1 MPFSIYAMANDT
13 FVPMLSSLSTL
24 LAKAADQL
32 RAKGQDP
39 DTLLS
44 KRLAPDMF
52 PFVNQIQIACDHAKA
67 AAARLTGQEVPR
79 MEDNEKTLDQLQAR
93 IAATIAY
100 VKSVPESKYEGA
112 PERQIVFPL
121 IQELVLD
128 LNGLQYLRD
137 WAFPNFYF
145 HVVTAYDILRHN
157 GVQIGKQ
164 DYMAH
169 VGYAI
174 HPRKS

>member
-1 MPFSIYAMANDT
+1 MPFTIYAMANDT
-13 FVPMLSSLSTL
+13 FVPVLRSLSAL
-24 LAKAADQL
+24 LTKAAEQL

-39 DTLLS
+39 DTLVS
-44 KRLAPDMF
+44 KSLAPDMF
-52 PFVNQIQIACDHAKA
+52 PLVKQIQIACDHAKS
-67 AAARLTGQEVPR
+67 AAARLTGQEAPR
-79 MEDNEKTLDQLQAR
+79 MEDNEKTFDQLLAR
-93 IAATIAY
+93 IAATVAY
-100 VKSVPESKYEGA
+100 VQSVPESKYEGA

-121 IQELVLD
+121 IQDLVLD
-128 LNGLQYLRD
+128 VNGLQYLRD

-145 HVVTAYDILRHN
+145 HVVTAYDILRNN

-174 HPRKS
+174 HQRKQ